1 MLRRLFWL
9 FLGIGV
15 GLGSSFW
22 VTRRVKQAA
31 ARYAPRARVERPRR
45 APCSGFGHDLRLAV
59 ARGPRGDASSA
70 RPSSAPTLP
79 AAARLTPPQPP
90 PGPRSDPPVGWTA
103 HGRGHAAA
111 HLERVL
117 RGSSAHARALGQPD
131 PHPSHR
137 PDVHQLGDDAVR
149 PVLPRRGA
157 GALRPAP
164 GVVDPE
170 VRAPG
175 RQAQRHRRDRPH
187 PPPPHLLRDARQ
199 LELRRVLPARGHQV
213 GVGAGAGGR
222 VRRRPHLAHRPPHR
236 RRRRGDLA
244 RGDRDPDGADPAPRQ
259 GQLLGDGRDR
269 PLRSVLGDPLR
280 LRPRVGR
287 RGRARPRRRRP
298 LHRVLEPRVHAAT
311 SATPTARSAALPAQN
326 VDTGAGFERWLMLL
340 QDVRIGDRHRH
351 HAAAPRHRPVDHR
364 PHLRRTRPRTTT
376 PCASW
381 PTTPAR

>member
-1 MLRRLFWL
+1 MDAVTLRRTWNEF
-9 FLGIGV
+9 FDG
-15 GLGSSFW
+15 
-22 VTRRVKQAA
+22 AA
-31 ARYAPRARVERPRR
+31 
-45 APCSGFGHDLRLAV
+45 
-59 ARGPRGDASSA
+59 
-70 RPSSAPTLP
+70 
-79 AAARLTPPQPP
+79 
-90 PGPRSDPPVGWTA
+90 
-103 HGRGHAAA
+103 
-111 HLERVL
+111 
-117 RGSSAHARALGQPD
+117 AHARALGEPD
-131 PHPSHR
+131 PHAPHR
-137 PDVHQLGDDAVR
+137 ADVHQLGDDAVR

-199 LELRRVLPARGHQV
+199 LELRRLLQARGHQV
-213 GVGAGAGGR
+213 GVGARAGGR

-259 GQLLGDGRDR
+259 GQLLGDGRDGPVR
-269 PLRSVLGDPLR
+269 PVLGDPLR

-287 RGRARPRRRRP
+287 GGRPGARRRRP
-298 LHRVLEPRVHAAT
+298 LHRVLEPRVHAVDFRHARRQR
-311 SATPTARSAALPAQN
+311 SPTLPAKN

-340 QDVRIGDRHRH
+340 QDVRTRLRHRH
-351 HAAAPRHRPVDHR
+351 HAAAHRHRPVDHR
-364 PHLRRTRPRTTT
+364 PHLRRATPTTTT
-376 PCASW
+376 PCGSW

>member
-1 MLRRLFWL
+1 MSNDLAELR
-9 FLGIGV
+9 
-15 GLGSSFW
+15 
-22 VTRRVKQAA
+22 
-31 ARYAPRARVERPRR
+31 ARPRARPAPRG
-45 APCSGFGHDLRLAV
+45 PG
-59 ARGPRGDASSA
+59 GPRGDAASA
-70 RPSSAPTLP
+70 RRSSGDADACAPPTAVALT
-79 AAARLTPPQPP
+79 ARRNRLRASQ
-90 PGPRSDPPVGWTA
+90 DPPVGWTA

-117 RGSSAHARALGQPD
+117 RGPPAHARALGQPD
-131 PHPSHR
+131 PHASHR

-157 GALRPAP
+157 GALRPAA

-213 GVGAGAGGR
+213 GLGAGAGGR

-259 GQLLGDGRDR
+259 GQLLGDGGDR

-287 RGRARPRRRRP
+287 GGRPRPRRRRP
-298 LHRVLEPRVHAAT
+298 LHRVLEPRVHARLPPPRRIAQ
-311 SATPTARSAALPAQN
+311 PAA
-326 VDTGAGFERWLMLL
+326 
-340 QDVRIGDRHRH
+340 
-351 HAAAPRHRPVDHR
+351 
-364 PHLRRTRPRTTT
+364 RPRT
-376 PCASW
+376 S
-381 PTTPAR
+381 TPAPGSSAG